1 MARKNYFGYHQL
13 VHISSRIL
21 RKEKIFK
28 IFFSS
33 VKDNYPDTKVVKSK
47 HKN

>member
-13 VHISSRIL
+13 VHISPRIL
-21 RKEKIFK
+21 RKEKFL

>member
-21 RKEKIFK
+21 RKEKILK
-28 IFFSS
+28 NFFSS
-33 VKDNYPDTKVVKSK
+33 VNYPDTKVVKSK